1 MMPEQKRL
9 VKILD
14 LQNEIEANLLDAV
27 LTEKRIPH
35 VIRSLHDTAY
45 DGLMQAQAGC
55 WGWVEAPEEE
65 REAIATLYGDIVLRR
80 NERELLEDL
89 AGDEEGEP
97 EPALARKKKGQPDI
111 MFWGVLFL
119 VAGLM
124 ALGVI
129 LLVSGYR
136 P

>member
-1 MMPEQKRL
+1 LRL
-9 VKILD
+9 VKILE
-14 LQNEIEANLLDAV
+14 LQNDIEANLLDAV
-27 LTEKRIPH
+27 LTDKQIPH

-45 DGLMQAQAGC
+45 DGLMQAQTGC

-65 REAIATLYGDIVLRR
+65 REAIASLYGDIVVRR
-80 NERELLEDL
+80 AEHELVED
-89 AGDEEGEP
+89 DEENTAAGFAPAEP
-97 EPALARKKKGQPDI
+97 GKKKKQPNA

-119 VAGLM
+119 LAGLM